1 MVSHPDTASY
11 SDAVSH
17 SEAMSYGGGSQTI
30 INLNTNRGFSSQ
42 ASRKVYSTCVHD
54 VGCSFARDQEFT
66 NSEILF
72 WLAGED
78 FLIRLV
84 CLQTVR
90 Q

>member
-1 MVSHPDTASY
+1 MVSHPDMASY

-17 SEAMSYGGGSQTI
+17 SEAMSHSGGSQTI
-30 INLNTNRGFSSQ
+30 NINTNRGFSSK
-42 ASRKVYSTCVHD
+42 ASRKVYSTCVHE

>member
-1 MVSHPDTASY
+1 MASY

-17 SEAMSYGGGSQTI
+17 SEAMSHSDDSQTI
-30 INLNTNRGFSSQ
+30 NINTNRGFSSQ

-84 CLQTVR
+84 CLQTVH